1 MSVRRKAASLGAV
14 GAASALL
21 VTFTPGQAS
30 AHGTMF
36 GPVSRV
42 ATCYAEGPE
51 NPKTQV
57 CKDLVAASGTQPL
70 YDWNEVNIANANGQH
85 QKLIPDGKLC
95 SANREKYKALDWA
108 RTDWPAT
115 KVSSGAINF
124 RYRVT
129 AAHPGTMTV
138 YITKPGYDPTKPL
151 KWSDLETAP
160 VAKAGTARTA
170 PSGWYEFSGT
180 LPERSGRHMLYK
192 VWQRNDSAEAF
203 YSCSDVVFGQA
214 AQVAAKAPTQQE
226 IDAGAD
232 KSTVTHHGHGG
243 DLPGEQAASNKLAA
257 QDGKVALNAE
267 NTAAAAGDGST
278 VPQTIAGAAAVG
290 ITAACFLM
298 FRRRKT
304 A

>member
-1 MSVRRKAASLGAV
+1 MSARRKAASLGAV

-36 GPVSRV
+36 NPVSRV

-85 QKLIPDGKLC
+85 QKIIPDGKLC

-115 KVSSGAINF
+115 KVSAGAINF

-138 YITKPGYDPTKPL
+138 YVTKEGYDPTKPL
-151 KWSDLETAP
+151 KWSDLETTP
-160 VAKAGTARTA
+160 VTKATVARSA
-170 PSGWYEFSGT
+170 PSGWYEFSGN
-180 LPERSGRHMLYK
+180 LPSRTGRHLLYK
-192 VWQRNDSAEAF
+192 VWQRNDSTEAF
-203 YSCSDVVFGQA
+203 YSCSDVVFGQS
-214 AQVAAKAPTQQE
+214 AQGAVAKAPSQQE
-226 IDAGAD
+226 IDAGAS

-243 DLPGEQAASNKLAA
+243 DVPGERDAAMKAAANDGVVSLNAQNAAASN
-257 QDGKVALNAE
+257 
-267 NTAAAAGDGST
+267 GSST
-278 VPQTIAGAAAVG
+278 LSQSLAGAAAVG
-290 ITAACFLM
+290 MTAGCFIL
-298 FRRRKT
+298 FRRRR
-304 A
+304 AS